1 MNLFQSSVLVFQTQ
15 HGDSEGQQTIR
26 MALHRQI
33 GKLNDEH
40 QRRLRG
46 QNHGELSMTNLMA

>member
-1 MNLFQSSVLVFQTQ
+1 MFQTQ

-40 QRRLRG
+40 PRRLRG